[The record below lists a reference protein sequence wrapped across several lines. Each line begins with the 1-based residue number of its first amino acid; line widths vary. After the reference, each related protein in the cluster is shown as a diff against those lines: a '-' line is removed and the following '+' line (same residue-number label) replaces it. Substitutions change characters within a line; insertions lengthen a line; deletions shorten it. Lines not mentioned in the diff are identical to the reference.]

1 MNNIELINFTE
12 LNLSEVKMVLKWRNN
27 PDVRKWM
34 YNQDEILLEN
44 HLAFIKSLKSKK
56 DKLYF
61 LVKKDN
67 EYIGV
72 IDFNNIKDQS
82 LIIGI
87 YTNPSIKGFG
97 KILLENI
104 INYSFDVLKVK
115 KIFSEVFSENTKAYE
130 LYKKYNFIKTDI
142 KIVNNKEVICME
154 LKNENR

>member
-82 LIIGI
+82 LIMGI

>member
-61 LVKKDN
+61 LVKKNN

-82 LIIGI
+82 LIMGI

-97 KILLENI
+97 KILLANI

>member
-1 MNNIELINFTE
+1 MNNIELINFTQ

-72 IDFNNIKDQS
+72 IDFHNIKDQS
-82 LIIGI
+82 LIMGI

-115 KIFSEVFSENTKAYE
+115 KIFSEVFSGNTKAYE

>member
-61 LVKKDN
+61 LVKKNN

-82 LIIGI
+82 LIMGI